1 MKPGDQQLQ
10 YFHDLRTSQTVED
23 FVLRV
28 YFRNLGHLSL
38 VQSSHKTK
46 IKIPNVTIFISWLSL
61 CVFSP
66 DPPVQLL
73 SDIEALGDTPP
84 VEEVGGEPGE
94 QPGQPPDPP
103 GLVRT
108 CTSRP
113 GKQQARIKG
122 Y

>member
-1 MKPGDQQLQ
+1 MLHVGARVCPNGVLPLCFEPGRVLS
-10 YFHDLRTSQTVED
+10 FPANDL
-23 FVLRV
+23 LP
-28 YFRNLGHLSL
+28 L